1 MKIPRT
7 RFVADV
13 PDAWI
18 DRSTLAFVIPG
29 NPALTDPR
37 ALQKQDT
44 EPRGSVVV
52 QWHDVPAAMPSL
64 AQFLDDQL
72 PQMRASLT
80 GFELV
85 ERGNAG
91 TNEAPLPYLDCRV
104 QGTEPLRQLVMGR
117 VIDGQVVLVT
127 GSAREAWFAAL
138 KPAFLDVIRSV
149 RAP

>member
-1 MKIPRT
+1 MPKPH
-7 RFVADV
+7 
-13 PDAWI
+13 
-18 DRSTLAFVIPG
+18 
-29 NPALTDPR
+29 TDR
-37 ALQKQDT
+37 ALAHAL
-44 EPRGSVVV
+44 EPAGKGAPVDWENPKSGARGSVVV

-80 GFELV
+80 VFELV